1 MNLQSIIQPGYQ
13 DVGYQTV
20 PESHRIPVAGTS
32 DHGACADQKAGS
44 AKHATFVKS
53 EGIPDGYSDTDDVQ
67 SSHEYAYPNLIN
79 YYESY
84 TCQRSEV
91 ECRRAQVGSDGY
103 LVPDSLE

>member
-79 YYESY
+79 YYDSY
-84 TCQRSEV
+84 TCQRLEV
-91 ECRRAQVGSDGY
+91 VGRRAQVGSDGY